1 MKIFQPACAR
11 AHPRRMLIVRLLC
24 EIVGGEFY
32 FGKLQAKTDIRQSS
46 LRHHLREME
55 RGWLITRQRRGQ
67 EVYYKLSPDSLLHSM
82 DRLFEI

>member
-1 MKIFQPACAR
+1 LRIA
-11 AHPRRMLIVRLLC
+11 
-24 EIVGGEFY
+24 GGELY
-32 FGKLQAKTDIRQSS
+32 FGKLQAKTNIYQSS

-67 EVYYKLSPDSLLHSM
+67 SGYHKLSAVSLTHSM